1 MEKSEYSFGAYRY
14 FIVPNDQISL
24 FDAIEE
30 KRKKAV
36 QNFFSALVEEKKRS
50 WEIKGRK
57 HLLVFN
63 RQVSSSVFICK
74 FSMETKKTIFI
85 ESESDIENIDEI
97 DYPFITFV
105 GVVLGISATIVTFI
119 FSSTEKIQK
128 VISNLSHEKNRTDK
142 INRIFKTAYAELIE
156 DSSFIFIIF
165 ILLIICVLFSAI
177 DIPYISF
184 PAFMPKSQFLDSIK
198 IGLFLNCIFSISDLF
213 FSLSNILRLVLY
225 ENSTKQ

>member
-1 MEKSEYSFGAYRY
+1 M
-14 FIVPNDQISL
+14 
-24 FDAIEE
+24 
-30 KRKKAV
+30 
-36 QNFFSALVEEKKRS
+36 KKRT
-50 WEIKGRK
+50 KGLLLITVFFALGF
-57 HLLVFN
+57 LLVHFFFTN
-63 RQVSSSVFICK
+63 
-74 FSMETKKTIFI
+74 
-85 ESESDIENIDEI
+85 SDALLLDNE
-97 DYPFITFV
+97 FLITFV

-142 INRIFKTAYAELIE
+142 INKIFKTAYAELIE

-184 PAFMPKSQFLDSIK
+184 PAFMPKSQFLYSIK

>member
-1 MEKSEYSFGAYRY
+1 M
-14 FIVPNDQISL
+14 
-24 FDAIEE
+24 
-30 KRKKAV
+30 
-36 QNFFSALVEEKKRS
+36 KKRT
-50 WEIKGRK
+50 KGLLLITVFFALGF
-57 HLLVFN
+57 LLVHFFFTN
-63 RQVSSSVFICK
+63 
-74 FSMETKKTIFI
+74 
-85 ESESDIENIDEI
+85 SDALLLDNE
-97 DYPFITFV
+97 FLITFV

-119 FSSTEKIQK
+119 FFFNRENTKSHFQS
-128 VISNLSHEKNRTDK
+128 LSRKNRTDK
-142 INRIFKTAYAELIE
+142 INKIFETAYAELIE

>member
-1 MEKSEYSFGAYRY
+1 M
-14 FIVPNDQISL
+14 
-24 FDAIEE
+24 
-30 KRKKAV
+30 
-36 QNFFSALVEEKKRS
+36 KKRT
-50 WEIKGRK
+50 KGLLLITVFFALGF
-57 HLLVFN
+57 LLVHFFFTN
-63 RQVSSSVFICK
+63 
-74 FSMETKKTIFI
+74 
-85 ESESDIENIDEI
+85 SDALLLDNE
-97 DYPFITFV
+97 FLITFV

-184 PAFMPKSQFLDSIK
+184 PAFMQKSQFLDSIK

>member
-1 MEKSEYSFGAYRY
+1 M
-14 FIVPNDQISL
+14 
-24 FDAIEE
+24 
-30 KRKKAV
+30 
-36 QNFFSALVEEKKRS
+36 KKRT
-50 WEIKGRK
+50 KGLLLITVFFALGF
-57 HLLVFN
+57 LLVHFFFTN
-63 RQVSSSVFICK
+63 
-74 FSMETKKTIFI
+74 
-85 ESESDIENIDEI
+85 SDALLLDNE
-97 DYPFITFV
+97 FLITFV

-156 DSSFIFIIF
+156 DSSFIF

>member
-1 MEKSEYSFGAYRY
+1 M
-14 FIVPNDQISL
+14 
-24 FDAIEE
+24 
-30 KRKKAV
+30 
-36 QNFFSALVEEKKRS
+36 KKRT
-50 WEIKGRK
+50 KGLLLITVFFALGF
-57 HLLVFN
+57 LLVHFFFTN
-63 RQVSSSVFICK
+63 
-74 FSMETKKTIFI
+74 
-85 ESESDIENIDEI
+85 SDALLLDNE
-97 DYPFITFV
+97 FLITFV

-184 PAFMPKSQFLDSIK
+184 PAFMQKVNF
-198 IGLFLNCIFSISDLF
+198 
-213 FSLSNILRLVLY
+213 
-225 ENSTKQ
+225 

>member
-1 MEKSEYSFGAYRY
+1 M
-14 FIVPNDQISL
+14 
-24 FDAIEE
+24 
-30 KRKKAV
+30 
-36 QNFFSALVEEKKRS
+36 KKRT
-50 WEIKGRK
+50 KGLLLITVFFALGF
-57 HLLVFN
+57 LLVHFFFTN
-63 RQVSSSVFICK
+63 
-74 FSMETKKTIFI
+74 
-85 ESESDIENIDEI
+85 SDALLLDNE
-97 DYPFITFV
+97 FLITFV

-142 INRIFKTAYAELIE
+142 INKIFKTAYAELIE

-198 IGLFLNCIFSISDLF
+198 IGLFLNCIFSIGDLF